1 MTRYLSWQYRSLAI
15 ALASLLTPLGFG
27 CTSPS
32 SDNNPQASATPASS
46 TENQTA
52 TVHVAVVPW
61 QSREEQQ
68 KKLQPLADYLHK
80 STGRK
85 FDFQITKDY
94 KTSVDLLVNGKVD
107 IAYLGGS
114 TYVLARQQNPNV
126 EPIVAPI
133 DQTTGRPWYS
143 AVIAVNTGSGIKSLA
158 DLKGKR
164 FAFVS
169 PNSTSGYLVP
179 MVKFK
184 ATGINP
190 ERDFASV
197 KYSGSHDK
205 VQADLAAGVVDA
217 IADEKPSFLRSQK
230 SGKLNTTKYKIIW
243 ESDPIPTGPI
253 VVSTKLPPQ
262 LIADLKRV
270 LINSP
275 AGLVDVSGTQ
285 SAGYTL
291 TKDSD
296 YEPIRQLKTSLESNT
311 GAAK

>member
-1 MTRYLSWQYRSLAI
+1 M
-15 ALASLLTPLGFG
+15 
-27 CTSPS
+27 
-32 SDNNPQASATPASS
+32 
-46 TENQTA
+46 
-52 TVHVAVVPW
+52 
-61 QSREEQQ
+61 
-68 KKLQPLADYLHK
+68 
-80 STGRK
+80 
-85 FDFQITKDY
+85 
-94 KTSVDLLVNGKVD
+94 
-107 IAYLGGS
+107 
-114 TYVLARQQNPNV
+114 
-126 EPIVAPI
+126 
-133 DQTTGRPWYS
+133 
-143 AVIAVNTGSGIKSLA
+143 
-158 DLKGKR
+158 KGKR